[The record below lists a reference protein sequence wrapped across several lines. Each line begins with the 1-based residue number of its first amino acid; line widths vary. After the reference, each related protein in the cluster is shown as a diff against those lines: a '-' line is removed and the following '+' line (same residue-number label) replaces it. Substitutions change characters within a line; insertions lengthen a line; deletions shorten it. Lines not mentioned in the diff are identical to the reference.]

1 MISQTFHCEITSN
14 VLKTLDLRYRT
25 SVQTEHEGDLSPVG
39 GMKCLKN
46 LFVATTRIE
55 IFSGTK
61 LSSNYEET
69 KHYKTL
75 IGHKTSY
82 FLLSRAYNLSHLA
95 FLVVLR
101 KATQFFFHSRLSI
114 T

>member
-1 MISQTFHCEITSN
+1 
-14 VLKTLDLRYRT
+14 
-25 SVQTEHEGDLSPVG
+25 
-39 GMKCLKN
+39 MKCLKN

-101 KATQFFFHSRLSI
+101 KATQFFFTLACQSHNGAVDLQFPTSC
-114 T
+114 